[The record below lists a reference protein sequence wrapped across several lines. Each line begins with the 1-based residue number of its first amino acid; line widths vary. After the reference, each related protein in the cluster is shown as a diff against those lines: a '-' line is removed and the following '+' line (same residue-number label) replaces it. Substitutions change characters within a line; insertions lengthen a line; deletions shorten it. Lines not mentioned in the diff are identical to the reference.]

1 MSRGSDS
8 DGERMS
14 EAHNEDVVVL
24 RDRRVCDF
32 YRRNPGVSADRV
44 NRKVVEMFES
54 LGVDDSSTTT
64 SSLTSAALG
73 ELLESVREVKG
84 EMGRLGDGVALRMH
98 EGNQA
103 FLENVRTVVG
113 HHASENAE
121 RVMGA
126 LQRTSDA
133 AALLEGVRSELRE
146 QLASASES
154 TSQTVEARL
163 HSSMQPLYAYF
174 SSNHE
179 QVASRLD
186 GLRDEVGAGRAESGR
201 LSSEMGEFLSKHK
214 NSSLK
219 GAMGENRLEGV
230 LSEVWPTAE
239 VLNTTGQRAC
249 CDFRLVREGKADVLV
264 ETKAYDRN
272 VNAEEVRKFQRD
284 CEEQAL
290 SGVFLSQSSGVS
302 GRPNY
307 HMEVRGARVLV
318 YVHNVDYDRAKIKMA
333 VDVVD
338 VVSER
343 LAEMAGSGSG
353 SGSGSEGEGASL
365 ELTVPQYVL
374 EEVGKE
380 YTEQMR
386 AAEELGA
393 TLRESHKRAMEQVVR
408 VGAMPSLG
416 RLLVTHLGDAYRPP
430 GRIVCDICNVYEAKN
445 AKALTAHKRGC
456 VLRNPPASTST
467 SGSGASG

>member
-1 MSRGSDS
+1 MS
-8 DGERMS
+8 DGDDS
-14 EAHNEDVVVL
+14 GDCIVL
-24 RDRRVCDF
+24 RDKRICDY
-32 YRRNPGVSADRV
+32 YRRNPHVDAESV
-44 NRKVVEMFES
+44 NLVMIDLFES
-54 LGVDDSSTTT
+54 LGRDMVA
-64 SSLTSAALG
+64 SLTNSTLMDLAC
-73 ELLESVREVKG
+73 SVRE
-84 EMGRLGDGVALRMH
+84 MQSSLSGRLH
-98 EGNQA
+98 ESNQA
-103 FLENVRTVVG
+103 FMENIRMIVG
-113 HHASENAE
+113 HHTSENTE

-126 LQRTSDA
+126 LQRSADGYVDQLKVHLPRTSDA
-133 AALLEGVRSELRE
+133 ATLLEGVRSELRE
-146 QLASASES
+146 QLASATES

-163 HSSMQPLYAYF
+163 LASLQPLYTF
-174 SSNHE
+174 VSSNHE

-239 VLNTTGQRAC
+239 VQNTTGQRAC
-249 CDFRLVREGKADVLV
+249 CDFRLSREGKADVLV

-272 VNAEEVRKFQRD
+272 VNIEEVRKFQRD
-284 CEEQAL
+284 CEEQSL

-307 HMEVRGARVLV
+307 HVEVRGARALV

-338 VVSER
+338 VISER
-343 LAEMAGSGSG
+343 LAELA
-353 SGSGSEGEGASL
+353 GSGSEGSEGGSPSL

-380 YTEQMR
+380 YTEQLR

-393 TLRESHKRAMEQVVR
+393 TLRESHKRAMEQVAR

-416 RLLVTHLGDAYRPP
+416 RLLVSHLGDAYRPQ

-456 VLRNPPASTST
+456 VLRNPPAGAST
-467 SGSGASG
+467 SG